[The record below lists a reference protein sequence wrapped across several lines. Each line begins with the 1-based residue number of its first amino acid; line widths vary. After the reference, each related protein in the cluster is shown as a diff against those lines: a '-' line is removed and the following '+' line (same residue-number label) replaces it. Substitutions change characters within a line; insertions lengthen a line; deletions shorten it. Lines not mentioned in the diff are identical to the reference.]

1 MQHFD
6 GIEERESQLA
16 APLSGLLFDKA
27 TAAALHSPQHP
38 ARQRRY
44 TARIILQTCSERKN
58 FRPDVAVTHLEAMRL
73 GWRDGFA
80 CGVVE
85 LAVQGHV
92 VVGLPMPYQNALS
105 TTQPA
110 VLLVHP

>member
-1 MQHFD
+1 MQPGLTAWESFLLSYIRSVNAILEVHSNLFWP
-6 GIEERESQLA
+6 ITRE
-16 APLSGLLFDKA
+16 
-27 TAAALHSPQHP
+27 
-38 ARQRRY
+38 
-44 TARIILQTCSERKN
+44 KN

-80 CGVVE
+80 CGAVE
-85 LAVQGHV
+85 LTVQGHV

-110 VLLVHP
+110 VLLVHPQRPASLYATEEVD